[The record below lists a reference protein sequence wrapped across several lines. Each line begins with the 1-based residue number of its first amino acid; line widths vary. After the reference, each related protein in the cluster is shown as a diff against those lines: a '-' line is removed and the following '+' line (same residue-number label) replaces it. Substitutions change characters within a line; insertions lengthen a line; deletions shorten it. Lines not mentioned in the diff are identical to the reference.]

1 VTSVPEKVEL
11 MTGAIQVSKY
21 IRVSVGSAIVLGLMK
36 AKLDAPPTTV
46 YLMTYRKEKC
56 DANCSF
62 CPQARGSGSKSDM
75 LSRVSWPIFL
85 TGRVVDEIGTAFR
98 KREIKRV
105 CIQALNYPEVFN
117 HVFALVEAIYS
128 STRMPISVSCQPAR
142 REEMVE
148 LARAGVQRIGI
159 PLDAATEEI
168 FNKIKGTEAGGPYN
182 WRRQLQLLKD
192 ACKIFGKGMVST
204 HLIVGIGE
212 TEEQMIKA
220 IQKCIDMS
228 VLPGLF
234 AFTPV
239 AGTVL
244 AKREPPDIQRYR
256 RIQIARYL
264 MLKKM
269 VRSDD
274 MEFDENGLTNYG
286 VNEQT
291 LDCAVR
297 TGRPF
302 LTSGCP
308 DCNRPYYNERPGGTI
323 YNYPK
328 KLTENEI
335 LHVQS
340 ELIVDRKQ
348 AKDGTN

>member
-1 VTSVPEKVEL
+1 
-11 MTGAIQVSKY
+11 
-21 IRVSVGSAIVLGLMK
+21 
-36 AKLDAPPTTV
+36 
-46 YLMTYRKEKC
+46 
-56 DANCSF
+56 
-62 CPQARGSGSKSDM
+62 
-75 LSRVSWPIFL
+75 
-85 TGRVVDEIGTAFR
+85 
-98 KREIKRV
+98 
-105 CIQALNYPEVFN
+105 
-117 HVFALVEAIYS
+117 
-128 STRMPISVSCQPAR
+128 
-142 REEMVE
+142 
-148 LARAGVQRIGI
+148 
-159 PLDAATEEI
+159 
-168 FNKIKGTEAGGPYN
+168 
-182 WRRQLQLLKD
+182 
-192 ACKIFGKGMVST
+192 
-204 HLIVGIGE
+204 
-212 TEEQMIKA
+212 
-220 IQKCIDMS
+220 
-228 VLPGLF
+228 
-234 AFTPV
+234 
-239 AGTVL
+239 
-244 AKREPPDIQRYR
+244 
-256 RIQIARYL
+256 